1 MDSAVLFVDDE
12 ANILNA
18 LERLFLDR
26 DVRVLRAP
34 SGEEALGIV
43 RTQVVAVVVADNLMP
58 GMPGVE
64 LLARVR
70 DHSPD
75 TVRVLLTGYAD
86 LCTAIDAINRGE
98 VFRFHVK
105 PWVDTEII
113 DTVEAAVRRHQLVRS
128 LRLADDATLRSL
140 AQMIELKDAYT
151 RGHCDRVAAYSLE
164 IADAL
169 HLPEDMRRAIRH
181 GSWLHDCG
189 KIGVPETILN
199 HPGKLSAADFEVIK
213 NHPVWG
219 AEVGRLA
226 NLPEEVIHIILHHHE
241 RFDGQ
246 GYPAGVKGT
255 AIPLEARIVAVA
267 DVFDAL
273 MTDRPYSKGHDRGE
287 AMRMLGG
294 LRGAALDPQLVDIFI
309 GGLTS

>member
-1 MDSAVLFVDDE
+1 MDSTVLFVDDE

-18 LERLFLDR
+18 LARLFLDR
-26 DVRVLRAP
+26 DVRVLRAT

-43 RTQVVAVVVADNLMP
+43 RTQPVVVVVADNLMP
-58 GMPGVE
+58 GMSGVE

-86 LCTAIDAINRGE
+86 LSTAINAINRGE
-98 VFRFHVK
+98 VFRFHLK

-113 DTVEAAVRRHQLVRS
+113 GTVEEAVRRYHLVRS

-140 AQMIELKDAYT
+140 AHMIELKDPYT

-169 HLPEDMRRAIRH
+169 HLPEEKRRAIRH

-189 KIGVPETILN
+189 KMGVPETILN
-199 HPGKLSAADFEVIK
+199 HPGKLSAAEFEVVK

-219 AEVGRLA
+219 AEVGRQA
-226 NLPEEVIHIILHHHE
+226 NLPEAVIHIILHHHE

-246 GYPAGVKGT
+246 GYPAGVQGA

-273 MTDRPYSKGHDRGE
+273 TTDRPYAKGHGRAE
-287 AMRMLGG
+287 AMRLLEG
-294 LRGAALDPQLVDIFI
+294 LRGAALDPQLVDVFL